1 MAIGAGT
8 LTLADYAQMSN
19 SPAVQRISYSL
30 INYANVMQDVPLVA
44 RKTLISNGTRF
55 EGNLPTV
62 NWSQLN
68 AEGVTTKGTPT
79 AYQEQ
84 AYIIRNYIDV
94 DKFIVEDENQI
105 GEPRGVQNEAYLQ
118 ALTYDLN

>member
-8 LTLADYAQMSN
+8 VTLADYAQMSN
-19 SPAVQRISYSL
+19 SPMVQAVTYSL
-30 INYANVMQDVPLVA
+30 IMNDNILQDVPLQN
-44 RKTLISNGTRF
+44 KNSLIANGARF

-62 NWSQLN
+62 NWAQLN

-84 AYIIRNYIDV
+84 VYIIRNYIDV
-94 DKFIVEDENQI
+94 DKFIVEDQNQI
-105 GEPRGVQNEAYLQ
+105 VEPRSVQAEA
-118 ALTYDLN
+118 